1 MGNYLKV
8 QGVQTVTNAIKR
20 KGKAIEEGVKMNVEK
35 YGALIAAQA
44 QSNAPKV
51 ASTFEGTISIDGQP
65 SKAGLSY
72 IIQARNTGNDDVAA
86 WYEFGTGKSYLQ
98 MQGSYTP
105 EMKRIATS
113 YYKNGKGT
121 IKAHPYLFP
130 AYYKYR
136 KEFIKAISQL
146 VKKVV

>member
-1 MGNYLKV
+1 MKI
-8 QGVQTVTNAIKR
+8 QGLTTVTNAIKS
-20 KGKAIEEGVKMNVEK
+20 KGKAIEDGVKMNVEK
-35 YGALIAAQA
+35 YGLKIAAQA
-44 QSNAPKV
+44 QSS
-51 ASTFEGTISIDGQP
+51 ASAIPATWAKIDIHHNP
-65 SKAGLSY
+65 TKSGLSY
-72 IIQARNTGNDDVAA
+72 IIQAGDNGSGEMAA
-86 WYEFGTGKSYLQ
+86 YFEFGTGKSYLQ

-113 YYKNGKGT
+113 YYKDGKGT

-136 KEFIKAISQL
+136 KEFIQSIKAL

>member
-20 KGKAIEEGVKMNVEK
+20 KGKAIEDGVKMNVEK

-44 QSNAPKV
+44 QGNLPSATW
-51 ASTFEGTISIDGQP
+51 ADIRIDHNP
-65 SKAGLSY
+65 TKSGLSY
-72 IIQARNTGNDDVAA
+72 IIQARDGGSGEFAA
-86 WYEFGTGKSYLQ
+86 YFEFGTGKSYLQ
-98 MQGSYTP
+98 MQSSYTP

-113 YYKNGKGT
+113 YYKTGKGT

>member
-20 KGKAIEEGVKMNVEK
+20 KGKAIEDGVKMNVEK
-35 YGALIAAQA
+35 YGRKIQAQA
-44 QSNAPKV
+44 QSNTPNVTWANIK
-51 ASTFEGTISIDGQP
+51 IDGNP
-65 SKAGLSY
+65 ADSGLSF
-72 IIQARNTGNDDVAA
+72 IIQARDGGSSDMAA
-86 WYEFGTGKSYLQ
+86 YFEFGTGKSYLQ

-113 YYKNGKGT
+113 YYKTGKGT

-136 KEFIKAISQL
+136 KEFIKAINQL
-146 VKKVV
+146 VKKVI

>member
-1 MGNYLKV
+1 MKV
-8 QGVQTVTNAIKR
+8 QGLTTVTNAIKS

-35 YGALIAAQA
+35 YGRKIQAQA
-44 QSNAPKV
+44 QSS
-51 ASTFEGTISIDGQP
+51 ASAIPATWAKISIDGNP
-65 SKAGLSY
+65 TDSGLSF
-72 IIQARNTGNDDVAA
+72 IIQARDGGSSDMAA
-86 WYEFGTGKSYLQ
+86 YFEFGTGKSYLQ

-105 EMKRIATS
+105 EMKRIAQS
-113 YYKNGKGT
+113 YYKDGKGT

-136 KEFIKAISQL
+136 KEFIQSIKAL

>member
-1 MGNYLKV
+1 M
-8 QGVQTVTNAIKR
+8 
-20 KGKAIEEGVKMNVEK
+20 
-35 YGALIAAQA
+35 AAY
-44 QSNAPKV
+44 
-51 ASTFEGTISIDGQP
+51 F
-65 SKAGLSY
+65 
-72 IIQARNTGNDDVAA
+72 
-86 WYEFGTGKSYLQ
+86 EFGTGKNYLQ
-98 MQGSYTP
+98 MQSSYTP

-136 KEFIKAISQL
+136 KEFIKAIAQL

>member
-1 MGNYLKV
+1 MKV
-8 QGVQTVTNAIKR
+8 RGVTTVTNAIKS

-35 YGALIAAQA
+35 YGAKIAAQA
-44 QSNAPKV
+44 QSS
-51 ASTFEGTISIDGQP
+51 ASSIPATWAKIDIHHNP
-65 SKAGLSY
+65 TKSGLSY
-72 IIQARNTGNDDVAA
+72 IIQAGDSGSGEMAA
-86 WYEFGTGKSYLQ
+86 YFEFGTGKSYLQ

-105 EMKRIATS
+105 EMKRIAQS
-113 YYKNGKGT
+113 YYKDGKGT

-136 KEFIKAISQL
+136 KEFIQSIKAL

>member
-1 MGNYLKV
+1 MKV
-8 QGVQTVTNAIKR
+8 QGLTTVTNAIKR
-20 KGKAIEEGVKMNVEK
+20 KGKAIEDGVKMNVEK
-35 YGALIAAQA
+35 YGRKIQAQA

-86 WYEFGTGKSYLQ
+86 WYEFGTGKNYLQ
-98 MQGSYTP
+98 MASSYTP
-105 EMKRIATS
+105 EMRRIAQS
-113 YYKNGKGT
+113 YYRNGKGT

-136 KEFIKAISQL
+136 KEFIQSIKAL

>member
-8 QGVQTVTNAIKR
+8 QGVQTVTNAIKS
-20 KGKAIEEGVKMNVEK
+20 KGKAIEDGVKMNVEK
-35 YGALIAAQA
+35 YGAKIAAQA
-44 QSNAPKV
+44 QSS
-51 ASTFEGTISIDGQP
+51 ASSILATWAKIDIHHNPTQ
-65 SKAGLSY
+65 SGLSY
-72 IIQARNTGNDDVAA
+72 IIQAGDSGSGEMAA
-86 WYEFGTGKSYLQ
+86 YFEFGTGKSYLQ

-105 EMKRIATS
+105 EMKRIAQS
-113 YYKNGKGT
+113 YYKDGKGT

-136 KEFIKAISQL
+136 KEFIQSIKAL

>member
-1 MGNYLKV
+1 MKV
-8 QGVQTVTNAIKR
+8 QGLTTVTNAIKR

-35 YGALIAAQA
+35 YGRKIQAQA
-44 QSNAPKV
+44 QSG
-51 ASTFEGTISIDGQP
+51 ASAIPATWAKISIDGNP
-65 SKAGLSY
+65 TNSGLSF
-72 IIQARNTGNDDVAA
+72 IIQARDGGSSDMAA
-86 WYEFGTGKSYLQ
+86 YFEFGTGKNYLQ
-98 MQGSYTP
+98 MQSSYTP

-136 KEFIKAISQL
+136 KEFIKAIAQL

>member
-1 MGNYLKV
+1 MKV
-8 QGVQTVTNAIKR
+8 TGVQTVTNAIKR

-35 YGALIAAQA
+35 YGRKIQAQA
-44 QSNAPKV
+44 QSS
-51 ASTFEGTISIDGQP
+51 ASAIPATWAKISIDGNP
-65 SKAGLSY
+65 TDSGLSF
-72 IIQARNTGNDDVAA
+72 IIQARDGGSGEFAA
-86 WYEFGTGKSYLQ
+86 YFEFGTGKSYLQ

-113 YYKNGKGT
+113 YYKTGKGT

-136 KEFIKAISQL
+136 KEFIKAINQL
-146 VKKVV
+146 VKKVI